1 MTHPDF
7 FYVRFH
13 GRNTAGWRSG
23 NMQKQ
28 FDYDYSDTE
37 LQEWIDL
44 RISPMAELARTGL
57 VFFNNHVRAQAL
69 KNAQALIR
77 C

>member
-1 MTHPDF
+1 MVTHPDF

-44 RISPMAELARTGL
+44 RISPMAERARTGL
-57 VFFNNHVRAQAL
+57 VFLTIMCGPRPR
-69 KNAQALIR
+69 KTPR
-77 C
+77 P